1 MHIGV
6 CCCRIFRAENRNPNR
21 CAKLR
26 LMQDNAKD
34 KNHSPIDATLLM
46 RQVRSSLIAQRL
58 EPAPLVRAVLDPDA
72 AFRACN
78 VRYILL
84 NRLPVT
90 LLLVSSTGQRA
101 AKKSQK
107 LFFRASFAAECENCS
122 SRKPPMATNSEPKML
137 ARSLLDFTFSL
148 VVERIFSKF
157 ARTGFSRNQIMASLS
172 LSR

>member
-1 MHIGV
+1 
-6 CCCRIFRAENRNPNR
+6 
-21 CAKLR
+21 
-26 LMQDNAKD
+26 MQDNAKD

-101 AKKSQK
+101 AKKSLDTHQHVS
-107 LFFRASFAAECENCS
+107 LTL
-122 SRKPPMATNSEPKML
+122 P
-137 ARSLLDFTFSL
+137 LLDNKPEIVLQGL
-148 VVERIFSKF
+148 VRGGVRKLLVKKAANGDQLRAENACSFF
-157 ARTGFSRNQIMASLS
+157 AGLHIL
-172 LSR
+172 LGC